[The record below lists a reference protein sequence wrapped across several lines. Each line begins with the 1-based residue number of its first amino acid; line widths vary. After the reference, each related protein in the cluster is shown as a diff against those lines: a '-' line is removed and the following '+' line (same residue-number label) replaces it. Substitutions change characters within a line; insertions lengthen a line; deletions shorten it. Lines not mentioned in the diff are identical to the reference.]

1 MHFGP
6 FSKNELDQI
15 TPVLDQSKVKYEV
28 VENEGAKK
36 RNEEML
42 KDPMQT
48 RKNLRFDQGIM
59 DIIILE
65 SEKDKVPSSL
75 EKFGIHFHQ
84 EFTYEEIMNAKP
96 IEDTTKP
103 KYDAKKANWI
113 LRGFMIFF
121 ILVNLFFLIRN
132 MNR

>member
-6 FSKNELDQI
+6 FSKNELEQI
-15 TPVLDQSKVKYEV
+15 TAVLDKAKVQYEV
-28 VENEGAKK
+28 VENEAAKK

-42 KDPMQT
+42 NDPIQT

-59 DIIILE
+59 DVVILE
-65 SEKDKVPSSL
+65 SQKDKVPASL

-96 IEDTTKP
+96 SEVDNKP